1 MKVFVINL
9 PSSLERRE
17 KISQSLNE
25 IGIEFELFTAID
37 GRKGLPADLINLP
50 DDKHRTFF
58 RSRPLSPGEKGCY
71 ASHYKLWQKCLE
83 IDEPI
88 LILEDDCLPTKYFTK
103 VFAKL
108 PALHQKGYEY
118 LRVEK
123 QERGCKQIDSYGD
136 LNIVLWADNRSGT
149 RGYSISPSGAKKLL
163 KYSNRWV
170 CAVDNYIG
178 ESYRTGLIC
187 AGVQPYAIRDD
198 GADKISTIIRSN
210 DKSKVPIHFKLL
222 REIYRFYRF
231 SRMTLNFLQYK
242 SNEKFQ

>member
-17 KISQSLNE
+17 KISQSFND
-25 IGIEFELFTAID
+25 IGIDFEFFTAID
-37 GRKGLPADLINLP
+37 GHQGLPPELVNLP
-50 DDKHRTFF
+50 DDKHRIFF

-88 LILEDDCLPTKYFTK
+88 LILEDDGIPTENFSEVLTSLPE
-103 VFAKL
+103 
-108 PALHQKGYEY
+108 LHQKGYEY

-136 LNIVLWADNRSGT
+136 LNIVLWADNRSGA
-149 RGYSISPSGAKKLL
+149 RGYSISPSGAKRLL

-198 GADKISTIIRSN
+198 GADQVSTIRRCN
-210 DKSKVPIHFKLL
+210 DKSRVPLYFKLL
-222 REIYRFYRF
+222 RELYRFYRF